1 MSAKGLYCLPMFHG
15 WENFFMMAGT
25 SAAALIG
32 LLFVAIS
39 VGTGFSPS
47 DIVRASRGFLTP
59 TLVHFASVVFQAL
72 AVLAPWA
79 SARPIGII
87 LGLGAFAGLSY
98 QLYIVLMRQKIGSVF
113 PGWADWIPWVVLPV
127 LGDASLIAGAVGLIV
142 GNAFA
147 PYAVAGSSALL
158 LFVGIYGAWDLTVWI
173 IKNRG
178 KT

>member
-1 MSAKGLYCLPMFHG
+1 MFHG
-15 WENFFMMAGT
+15 WENFFIMAGT

-39 VGTGFSPS
+39 VGTGFYPS
-47 DIVRASRGFLTP
+47 GIEQGTRGFLTP
-59 TLVHFASVVFQAL
+59 TLVHFSSVLFQAL
-72 AVLAPWA
+72 AVLAPSA

-87 LGLGAFAGLSY
+87 LGLGAFAGLAY
-98 QLYIVLMRQKIGSVF
+98 QIYIILMRQKIGFVLL
-113 PGWADWIPWVVLPV
+113 GWGDWIPWVGLPV
-127 LGDASLIAGAVGLIV
+127 LCDGSLTAGAVGLIA
-142 GNAFA
+142 GKAFA

-158 LFVGIYGAWDLTVWI
+158 LFVGIYGAWDLTVWM

>member
-1 MSAKGLYCLPMFHG
+1 MFHG

-32 LLFVAIS
+32 LLFVAIT

-47 DIVRASRGFLTP
+47 GIVQGTRGFLTP
-59 TLVHFASVVFQAL
+59 TLVHFGGVLLQAL

-87 LGLGAFAGLSY
+87 LGLDGFAGLAY
-98 QLYIVLMRQKIGSVF
+98 QIYIILMRQKIGFVLL
-113 PGWADWIPWVVLPV
+113 GWDDWIPWMGLPV
-127 LGDASLIAGAVGLIV
+127 LCDASLIAGAVGLIA
-142 GNAFA
+142 GKAFA
-147 PYAVAGSSALL
+147 PYAIAGSSALL
-158 LFVGIYGAWDLTVWI
+158 LFVGIYGAWDLTVWM